1 MTLEKMQAQL
11 GMETVPACFSELY
24 ARIKDSWQTRKDT
37 ILSDAFIEKTL
48 TETYCLEA
56 YRGLILEAAAQL
68 REDDALCL
76 LVCLLEA
83 WIGEGGAVNDR
94 QYCPPKGEGL
104 LFDFLHLFPAIP
116 TMPASV
122 AHLRQRGVPEDVI
135 ASTMGEYDFCVNM
148 LLERTGKPAFDRGR
162 LNWIVRV
169 IRNQLIRIERFKYDL
184 PGKFMQGV
192 RVYRNAA
199 GELAVLAEGL
209 RLHRSGRILG
219 SAGHTDEEGSFFAGI
234 TETEDTVT
242 GHLSVDGIVCREPV
256 TLSKQ
261 EWQLCLTGEDAFPR
275 IHIPSDGGFDKK
287 TIAHAYER
295 AREIFD
301 RCYPDYPYKGFFCSS
316 WLMSTDLKEVLKPT
330 SNILGFQEPFTRIP
344 FQSFGRLVFSFVFG
358 LDAAIPEDIDA
369 LPEKSSLQRAVKE
382 RYKAGG
388 FIHEGAGFFL

>member
-1 MTLEKMQAQL
+1 MTLDKMQAQL
-11 GMETVPACFSELY
+11 GMETVPVCFSELY
-24 ARIKDSWQTRKDT
+24 ARIEGSWQARKDT
-37 ILSDAFIEKTL
+37 ILADAFIEKTL
-48 TETYCLEA
+48 TEAYCLEP
-56 YRGLILEAAAQL
+56 YQGLILEAAAQL
-68 REDDALCL
+68 RENEALCL
-76 LVCLLEA
+76 LVCLLEKWVA
-83 WIGEGGAVNDR
+83 EGGAVNDR
-94 QYCPPKGEGL
+94 QYCPPRGEGL
-104 LFDFLHLFPAIP
+104 GFDFLHLFPAIP
-116 TMPASV
+116 TMPESV

-169 IRNQLIRIERFKYDL
+169 IRNKLIRIERFKYDL
-184 PGKFMQGV
+184 PDKFMQGV
-192 RVYRNAA
+192 RVYRNGA
-199 GELAVLAEGL
+199 GELAVLADGL

-219 SAGHTDEEGSFFAGI
+219 SAGHAEEEGSFFAGI

-242 GHLSVDGIVCREPV
+242 GHLSVDGIVRREPV
-256 TLSKQ
+256 TLSKK

-275 IHIPSDGGFDKK
+275 IHIPSDGGFDKQ

-295 AREIFD
+295 AREVFD
-301 RCYPDYPYKGFFCSS
+301 RCYPDYPYKGFFCTS

-330 SNILGFQEPFTRIP
+330 SNILGFQEPFTQIP
-344 FQSFGRLVFSFVFG
+344 FQSSGRLVFSFVFG
-358 LDAAIPEDIDA
+358 LDAVIPEDMDA